1 MSGFVLKMIAVVIMI
16 IDHTGLFFFPE
27 AIWLRAIGRI
37 GFPIFAYFIAEGFMY
52 TRSRTKYFL
61 RIFILGLI
69 CQLVY
74 GFVGDFK
81 TMCILVTFSCS
92 LILMEIGERTVKT
105 YKERKST
112 AFSLYILLLLTL
124 LFGFYVFCQYFSVD
138 YGFAGI
144 LTPFLVSLF
153 KSKPGK
159 LAAMGFAILLIT
171 VEVYLAIFSWI
182 QLYAFL
188 SIPLIALYNGKPGR
202 YRMKYFF
209 YLFYPLH
216 LAALWIISW
225 LIFLF

>member
-1 MSGFVLKMIAVVIMI
+1 MSGFVLKMIAVIIMI

-27 AIWLRAIGRI
+27 AQWMRIIGRI
-37 GFPIFAYFIAEGFMY
+37 GFPIFAYFIAEGFRY
-52 TRSRTKYFL
+52 TRSRKKYFL
-61 RIFILGLI
+61 RIFALGLI

-81 TMCILVTFSCS
+81 TMCIFVTFSCS
-92 LILMEIGERTVKT
+92 LILMEIGDRATKAR
-105 YKERKST
+105 KESKNKD
-112 AFSLYILLLLTL
+112 FSLYLLLLLSL

-144 LTPFLVSLF
+144 LTPFLISLF
-153 KSKPGK
+153 KSKRGK
-159 LAAMGFAILLIT
+159 LVAVGIAAALISIEIYLLIS
-171 VEVYLAIFSWI
+171 SWI

-188 SIPLIALYNGKPGR
+188 SIPVIALYNGKPGK

-216 LAALWIISW
+216 LAVLYGISW
-225 LIFLF
+225 LIFIF

>member
-1 MSGFVLKMIAVVIMI
+1 MSGFVLKMIAIAIMI

-27 AIWLRAIGRI
+27 AIWLRIIGRI

-61 RIFILGLI
+61 RIFVLGLI

-74 GFVGDFK
+74 GIVGDFK

-92 LILMEIGERTVKT
+92 LILMEIGERAVKAC
-105 YKERKST
+105 KERRNKD
-112 AFSLYILLLLTL
+112 FSLYLLLLLSL
-124 LFGFYVFCQYFSVD
+124 LFGFYVFCQYFTVD

-144 LTPFLVSLF
+144 VTPFLISFF
-153 KSKPGK
+153 KSKPAR
-159 LAAMGFAILLIT
+159 LTAMGLAILLIAF
-171 VEVYLAIFSWI
+171 EVYLAISSWI

-188 SIPLIALYNGKPGR
+188 SIPIIALYNEKPGR
-202 YRMKYFF
+202 IRMKYFF

-216 LAALWIISW
+216 LAVLWGISW

>member
-27 AIWLRAIGRI
+27 AIWMRVIGRI
-37 GFPIFAYFIAEGFMY
+37 GFPIFAYFIAEGFRY
-52 TRSRTKYFL
+52 TRSRWKYFL
-61 RIFILGLI
+61 RIFVLALI
-69 CQLVY
+69 CQLIY
-74 GFVGDFK
+74 GFVGDFT

-92 LILMEIGERTVKT
+92 LILMEVGERAVNACK
-105 YKERKST
+105 KRKNKD
-112 AFSLYILLLLTL
+112 FSLYLLLLLAL

-144 LTPFLVSLF
+144 VTPFLISLF
-153 KSKPGK
+153 KRKPGK
-159 LAAMGFAILLIT
+159 LMAMGFAILLIT
-171 VEVYLAIFSWI
+171 LEVYLAISSWI

>member
-1 MSGFVLKMIAVVIMI
+1 MSGFVLKMIAVILMI

-27 AIWLRAIGRI
+27 ALWLRVIGRI
-37 GFPIFAYFIAEGFMY
+37 GFPIFAYFIAEGFRY
-52 TRSRTKYFL
+52 TRSRMKYFL
-61 RIFILGLI
+61 RIFVLAII

-74 GFVGDFK
+74 GIVGDFK

-92 LILMEIGERTVKT
+92 LLLMETADRALKAHREEKT
-105 YKERKST
+105 KD
-112 AFSLYILLLLTL
+112 FVLYLLLLLSL

-138 YGFAGI
+138 YGFGGI
-144 LTPFLVSLF
+144 VTPFLISLF
-153 KSKPGK
+153 KRKPTR
-159 LAAMGFAILLIT
+159 LMAMGIGLALIAL
-171 VEVYLAIFSWI
+171 EVYLAISSPI

-216 LAALWIISW
+216 LAALYGISW
-225 LIFLF
+225 LIFIL

>member
-27 AIWLRAIGRI
+27 AQWLRIIGRI
-37 GFPIFAYFIAEGFMY
+37 GFPIFAYFIAEGFTY
-52 TRSRTKYFL
+52 TRSRIKYFL
-61 RIFILGLI
+61 RIFVLALI

-92 LILMEIGERTVKT
+92 LILMETWDRAAKAYRQKRNGT
-105 YKERKST
+105 
-112 AFSLYILLLLTL
+112 FSLYLLLLLSL
-124 LFGFYVFCQYFSVD
+124 LFGFYIFCQHFSVD

-153 KSKPGK
+153 KRKPGK
-159 LAAMGFAILLIT
+159 LAAMGFAVLLIT
-171 VEVYLAIFSWI
+171 LEVYLAIFSWI

-216 LAALWIISW
+216 LAALYIISW
-225 LIFLF
+225 LIFVF